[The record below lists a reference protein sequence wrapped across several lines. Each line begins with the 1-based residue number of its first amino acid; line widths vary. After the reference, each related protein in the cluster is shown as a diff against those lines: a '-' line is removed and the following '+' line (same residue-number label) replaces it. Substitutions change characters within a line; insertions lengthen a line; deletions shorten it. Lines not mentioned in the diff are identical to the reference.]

1 MKFLISQLYLL
12 ALFALPFVS
21 TSCSDDDDNST
32 KVEISSLGVE
42 DGTTIV
48 TGQIIQLE
56 AQLSNPQGEVHYSWS
71 TAGKEVSTQ
80 STYTFQSDVTGTHT
94 ITLTVTANNEAQEK
108 SINIIVVKPPF
119 YVINEG
125 QGKGSVNRYKQEQW
139 QYNIVE
145 GLGVTSTVGIINNG
159 YMYIV
164 SKQSPFLVKMN
175 LENNQIVNKIEDG
188 LDQNAQGQ
196 NFCIVNNETGIL
208 TTSNGAFKVNL
219 KQLTLGEKL
228 SGLDAVSSDNE
239 DIYKTDK
246 YIFISSKNTIKVY
259 N

>member
-145 GLGVTSTVGIINNG
+145 GLGVTSTVGIINIIG
-159 YMYIV
+159 RIRESWYEKTREMLLFFYYPSDEYISYLMTV
-164 SKQSPFLVKMN
+164 EELEFLDEIDCQD
-175 LENNQIVNKIEDG
+175 LFDG
-188 LDQNAQGQ
+188 KNPR
-196 NFCIVNNETGIL
+196 ERIL
-208 TTSNGAFKVNL
+208 VF
-219 KQLTLGEKL
+219 QMGE
-228 SGLDAVSSDNE
+228 E
-239 DIYKTDK
+239 
-246 YIFISSKNTIKVY
+246 
-259 N
+259 

>member
-164 SKQSPFLVKMN
+164 SKKSPFLV
-175 LENNQIVNKIEDG
+175 
-188 LDQNAQGQ
+188 
-196 NFCIVNNETGIL
+196 T
-208 TTSNGAFKVNL
+208 
-219 KQLTLGEKL
+219 
-228 SGLDAVSSDNE
+228 
-239 DIYKTDK
+239 
-246 YIFISSKNTIKVY
+246 
-259 N
+259 